1 MKGRN
6 KKVMESLKII
16 SEFKKNMPERTI
28 DNAIAVAKKLITSLG
43 VNDCPV
49 PIVSILNDLGFSVFV
64 SDFKDKNISGFI
76 CVDPDLKYKFGT
88 DKVIA
93 IEKSDTYGRQRFT
106 LAHEFAHYIFDFN
119 ENENTSFFDTYN
131 IEKSDTTQE
140 IIPSRFAAEFLMPPK
155 LFKKRY
161 KELKYLTKYERVNQ
175 LVQDF
180 DVTLKSVEKR
190 INELQLQ

>member
-16 SEFKKNMPERTI
+16 SNIKRNVPERTI
-28 DNAIAVAKKLITSLG
+28 DNAIELADKLIKSLEIKSY
-43 VNDCPV
+43 PI
-49 PIVSILNDLGFSVFV
+49 PIVNILNDLGFSVFI

-76 CVDPDLKYKFGT
+76 CVDPELKYEFST

-106 LAHEFAHYIFDFN
+106 LAHEFAHYLFDFD
-119 ENENTSFFDTYN
+119 ENKEISFFNTYD
-131 IEKSDTTQE
+131 IEKSDTEEE

-155 LFKKRY
+155 IFIKRY
-161 KELKYLTKYERVNQ
+161 KELKDLTKYEKVNQ

-180 DVTLKSVEKR
+180 EVTLKSVSKR
-190 INELQLQ
+190 IEELNL